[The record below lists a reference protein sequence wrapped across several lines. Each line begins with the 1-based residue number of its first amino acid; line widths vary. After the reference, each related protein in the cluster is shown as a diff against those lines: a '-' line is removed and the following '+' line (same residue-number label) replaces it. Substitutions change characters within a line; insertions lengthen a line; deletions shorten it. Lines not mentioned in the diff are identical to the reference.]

1 MGMLRH
7 MIIVKFVCCPYCC
20 IADEWVPA
28 WSIVTWQGMAW
39 LRKELLT
46 EQHLSIF
53 ATISYKRSLITN
65 KAYKDRDRG
74 LKIHTQ
80 GSQLLLICE
89 LKKATARPQF
99 LFW

>member
-28 WSIVTWQGMAW
+28 WSIVTWQGMAG
-39 LRKELLT
+39 LRQELLT

-65 KAYKDRDRG
+65 KA
-74 LKIHTQ
+74 
-80 GSQLLLICE
+80 
-89 LKKATARPQF
+89 
-99 LFW
+99 